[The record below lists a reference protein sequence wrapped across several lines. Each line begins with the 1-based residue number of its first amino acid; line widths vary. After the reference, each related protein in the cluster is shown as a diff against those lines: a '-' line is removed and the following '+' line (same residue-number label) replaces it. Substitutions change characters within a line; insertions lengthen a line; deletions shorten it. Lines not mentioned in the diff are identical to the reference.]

1 MPEKTEPIL
10 TFYYNSKDLVYEDI
24 STTSSTT
31 KIRIGSLQGQTY
43 KDYERNTKSG
53 RITYQNL
60 ASIIDNLYIYTGN
73 AVLSFLDNSK
83 DLIIFASNG
92 SDDTYSDTK
101 KFKQN
106 ETVFNKI
113 IEGKGQYASLE
124 GTVVIN
130 TFENGDRICYVYS
143 TN

>member
-10 TFYYNSKDLVYEDI
+10 TFYYNSKDLVYENI
-24 STTSSTT
+24 SSS
-31 KIRIGSLQGQTY
+31 IRIGSLQGQTY

-53 RITYQNL
+53 HITYQNI

-106 ETVFNKI
+106 ETIFQKI
-113 IEGKGQYASLE
+113 IEGKGKYASLE

-130 TFENGDRICYVYS
+130 TFENGDRIGYVYAK
-143 TN
+143 